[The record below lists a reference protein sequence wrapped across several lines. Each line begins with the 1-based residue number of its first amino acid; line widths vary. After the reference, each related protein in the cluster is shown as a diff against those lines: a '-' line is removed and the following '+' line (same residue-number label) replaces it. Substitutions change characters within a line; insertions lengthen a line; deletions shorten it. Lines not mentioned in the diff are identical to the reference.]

1 MKVKHLL
8 FSSLVL
14 SVGFAACTSDVE
26 EFSAQA
32 PVTNPEGIELG
43 EGFSFQVENAGFGA
57 DAETRAAFEKVG
69 TKWIPG
75 WENTDKVGAAMYSM
89 VTGLYP
95 SGHKLAGEPNS
106 FFDFLNV
113 NHFYG
118 SNNEFAYQGEDEN
131 GATFTSATNSMVGAY
146 VLYYPYDKSLNDKKA
161 FDKILVYSGAKAEN
175 ATNLLKFDATNVE
188 DGVNKRIF
196 AATIAKF
203 GTNTN
208 NAPKFKLQQVPNL
221 YMVKFAL
228 KEKLLMTLANPI
240 KIQNII
246 MEAYT
251 DDACTKSAV
260 NKNGYVEPKMSDLNN
275 NNLHFIH
282 NGETI
287 EENEYS
293 LGGILFKADDSKF
306 DAPNLNIE
314 PSNVADDSDLNIKQ
328 LGDKDANGNNIRT
341 APYYFSALPLDKG
354 VKKIKFTIIANVDGV
369 DKVFTKV
376 YDENEEVMYK
386 FSNVPVDPNANP
398 IVYKKNWAILTERAE
413 GMGQVINLG
422 VVLDTEEEE
431 SKQIYTLSQFKDKWT
446 NGQQEFNF
454 AIAGLKF
461 DDANFGITEFTSEN
475 GNIVFDGAEQKLAQ
489 NITTTKGT
497 FTFKNNITIDGNVT
511 ADKYAISFVEDATII
526 GDVTADGATITFGK
540 GATIKGNVTTKNG
553 GKVIFNGA
561 TTVTKSAEDAT
572 DGIINVAQGT
582 VVEFSDQST
591 ATVGMISN
599 AGNVTFAGKTKTGDI
614 TSTGGSIALT
624 YEATGTNDIP
634 SIGNIDATA
643 TTVTLKKANIASV
656 KAVNSTIT
664 TVAGTV
670 IKGNV
675 NVEGKA
681 LTLNATVKGNL
692 EANGVVLKGAPA
704 ITGDANLKN
713 TVAEFGTVA
722 VGGEMTVDVESQIKK
737 GTITTAGTLSV
748 YGDVEAGVIV
758 NSITTLNVKTTGVVN
773 VTGKKATDKI
783 ETVNIEKGVSKSG
796 ELTANDIVLGNITNN
811 GKIEGEFSV
820 DGTFDQ
826 YGKADAAVITL
837 NKQTDKAGVVLNRAT
852 LNVYTDMNTAGITND
867 GTINVKDKV
876 KLTGKIINNYVID
889 IATGAE
895 VTETN
900 MDELT
905 MAEDAVINVA
915 STASLK
921 YNTSTAKPG
930 IVYVANGFSDV
941 PTKGSEQQVVAYT
954 WIGTTAPKQATAD
967 ACNRICIDGA
977 TVVDSQWS
985 LLADKAVCLYDGGM
999 NITPAKGSTVTELTI
1014 TGVLIVKESAKIA
1027 TTSKILTKLTISGTS
1042 NYVAEGQIFTLDEKL
1057 SLYGGTLRLTKDAK
1071 FEGNVGDAT
1080 VQHVASL

>member
-95 SGHKLAGEPNS
+95 SGDLAGKPSS
-106 FFDFLNV
+106 FLDFLSN
-113 NHFYG
+113 NYYG

-161 FDKILVYSGAKAEN
+161 FDKILVYSGAKADN

-188 DGVNKRIF
+188 DEVNNRIF

-208 NAPKFKLQQVPNL
+208 NAPKFKLKQVPNL

-251 DDACTKSAV
+251 DDACTVSAI
-260 NKNGYVEPKMSDLNN
+260 NKNGYVVPEMTQLNAGN
-275 NNLHFIH
+275 NKLHFIY

-287 EENEYS
+287 EENKYS
-293 LGGILFKADDSKF
+293 LGGISFVADAAQF
-306 DAPNLNIE
+306 GAPNLNIE
-314 PSNVADDSDLNIKQ
+314 PKNVADDSDLNIKQ
-328 LGDKDANGNNIRT
+328 LGDKDASGNNIRT

-376 YDENEEVMYK
+376 YDENEEVMGK
-386 FSNVPVDPNANP
+386 LSNVPVDPNANP
-398 IVYKKNWAILTERAE
+398 IVYKKNWAIMTERAE

-431 SKQIYTLSQFKDKWT
+431 STQIYTLSQFKDKWT
-446 NGQQEFNF
+446 NGQKDFNF

-475 GNIVFDGAEQKLAQ
+475 GNIVFGGAEQKLAQ
-489 NITTTKGT
+489 NIKTTKGT
-497 FTFKNNITIDGNVT
+497 FTFNNKITIDGNVT
-511 ADKYAISFVEDATII
+511 ADKKNITFADDATII

-540 GATIKGNVTTKNG
+540 GATIMGNVVTLNG
-553 GKVIFNGA
+553 GNVIFNGA
-561 TTVTKSAEDAT
+561 TIVTKSAADAT
-572 DGIINVAQGT
+572 DGIITVAQGT
-582 VVEFSDQST
+582 GVVFNNQ
-591 ATVGMISN
+591 ATVGKISN

-614 TSTGGSIALT
+614 TSTGGSIELT
-624 YEATGTNDIP
+624 YEAAGTNDIP
-634 SIGNIDATA
+634 SIDKIDATA
-643 TTVTLKKANIASV
+643 TTVTLKKATIASV
-656 KAVNSTIT
+656 EAVNSTIT

-670 IKGNV
+670 INGNV

-681 LTLNATVKGNL
+681 LTLNATVNGNL
-692 EANGVVLKGAPA
+692 EANGVVLNGAPA
-704 ITGDANLKN
+704 ITDNANLKN
-713 TVAEFGTVA
+713 TVAEFGTVT
-722 VGGEMTVDVESQIKK
+722 VDGEMTVDVESQIKK
-737 GTITTAGTLSV
+737 GTISAGTLTV
-748 YGDVEAGVIV
+748 YGDVVAGVKVKTIE
-758 NSITTLNVKTTGVVN
+758 TLNVKSTGVIN
-773 VTGKKATDKI
+773 VAGTKATDKI
-783 ETVNIEKGVSKSG
+783 ASVNIEKGVSKQG
-796 ELTANDIVLGNITNN
+796 KLTANNIVMGDINNN
-811 GKIEGEFSV
+811 GTLDGTFSV
-820 DGTFDQ
+820 DGTFNQ
-826 YGKADAAVITL
+826 NATADAAVITL
-837 NKQTDKAGVVLNRAT
+837 NENAVLNV
-852 LNVYTDMNTAGITND
+852 NVDMNTAGITNNGEVNILAKKILKGKIQNNAVISVN
-867 GTINVKDKV
+867 GTLDEEAADELKMTDESIINV
-876 KLTGKIINNYVID
+876 NAN
-889 IATGAE
+889 
-895 VTETN
+895 
-900 MDELT
+900 
-905 MAEDAVINVA
+905 
-915 STASLK
+915 ASLI
-921 YNTSTAKPG
+921 YNPTSVKKEG
-930 IVYVANGFSDV
+930 YVYLQNKFYAVPDVA
-941 PTKGSEQQVVAYT
+941 QQSIITYVWAA
-954 WIGTTAPKQATAD
+954 TAPAPATAA
-967 ACNRICIDGA
+967 ACNRITIDGA
-977 TVVDSQWS
+977 SVSDTNKS
-985 LLADKAVCLYDGGM
+985 LLDGRALCLMSGGM
-999 NITPAKGSTVTELTI
+999 KITSSAVDFELTS
-1014 TGVLIVKESAKIA
+1014 VLIVKESASIT
-1027 TTSKILTKLTISGTS
+1027 TTSKTLKTFTITGTN
-1042 NYVAEGQIFTLDEKL
+1042 NYVAEGQTFTLDEKL
-1057 SLYGGTLRLTKDAK
+1057 SLNGGTLNVRTNAK
-1071 FEGNVGDAT
+1071 FEGTKGTAT
-1080 VQHVASL
+1080 VTY

>member
-95 SGHKLAGEPNS
+95 SGDLAGQPS
-106 FFDFLNV
+106 TFLDV
-113 NHFYG
+113 LTTGGYYG

-161 FDKILVYSGAKAEN
+161 FDKILVYSGAKADN

-188 DGVNKRIF
+188 DGVNNRIF

-203 GTNTN
+203 GTNTS

-251 DDACTKSAV
+251 DVACTKSAI
-260 NKNGYVEPKMSDLNN
+260 NKNGYVEPKMATLSG
-275 NNLHFIH
+275 NNLHFIY
-282 NGETI
+282 NGQTI

-293 LGGILFKADDSKF
+293 LGGISFNAEAAQF
-306 DAPNLNIE
+306 GAPNLNIE
-314 PSNVADDSDLNIKQ
+314 PKNVADDSDLNIKQ
-328 LGDKDANGNNIRT
+328 LGDKDANGNSIRT

-376 YDENEEVMYK
+376 YDENDDVMGK
-386 FSNVPVDPNANP
+386 FSNVPEDPNANP

-431 SKQIYTLSQFKDKWT
+431 STQIYTLSQFKDKWT
-446 NGQQEFNF
+446 NGQKDFNF

-475 GNIVFDGAEQKLAQ
+475 GNIVFGGAEQKLAQ
-489 NITTTKGT
+489 NIKTTKGS
-497 FTFKNNITIDGNVT
+497 FTFNNKITIDGNVT
-511 ADKYAISFVEDATII
+511 ADKKNISFADDATII

-540 GATIKGNVTTKNG
+540 GATIMGNVTTLNE

-561 TTVTKSAEDAT
+561 TIVTKSAVDAT
-572 DGIINVAQGT
+572 DGIITVAQGT
-582 VVEFSDQST
+582 GVVFNNQ
-591 ATVGMISN
+591 AIVGKISN

-634 SIGNIDATA
+634 SIGNIEATA

-656 KAVNSTIT
+656 KAFNSTIT

-670 IKGNV
+670 ITGNV
-675 NVEGKA
+675 DVEGGA
-681 LTLNATVKGNL
+681 LTLNASVNGSL

-722 VGGEMTVDVESQIKK
+722 VEGTMTVDVESQIKK
-737 GTITTAGTLSV
+737 GTITAGTLSV
-748 YGDVEAGVIV
+748 YGDVEAGVKV
-758 NSITTLNVKTTGVVN
+758 NSIATLIVKTTGVVN
-773 VTGKKATDKI
+773 VTGTKATAKI
-783 ETVNIEKGVSKSG
+783 GTVNIEKGVSKSG
-796 ELTANDIVLGNITNN
+796 VLTANNIVLGDINNN
-811 GKIEGEFSV
+811 GTLDGTFSV
-820 DGTFDQ
+820 DGTFEQ
-826 YGKADAAVITL
+826 NGTADAAVITL
-837 NKQTDKAGVVLNRAT
+837 TKQTDKEGNEIAHAILKVN
-852 LNVYTDMNTAGITND
+852 NDMNTAGITNN
-867 GTINVKDKV
+867 GEVIIMK
-876 KLTGKIINNYVID
+876 KLTGKIQNN
-889 IATGAE
+889 
-895 VTETN
+895 
-900 MDELT
+900 
-905 MAEDAVINVA
+905 AVITVNGTLEEVAADDLKMTDESIINVNKGA
-915 STASLK
+915 YLI
-921 YNTSTAKPG
+921 YNATSAKKAGYVYLQNDFKAVPG
-930 IVYVANGFSDV
+930 VAQQSIITYVWAA
-941 PTKGSEQQVVAYT
+941 K
-954 WIGTTAPKQATAD
+954 APIQATAD
-967 ACNRICIDGA
+967 ACNRITIDGA
-977 TVVDSQWS
+977 SVTDTNKS
-985 LLADKAVCLYDGGM
+985 LLDGKVVCLLAGGM
-999 NITPAKGSTVTELTI
+999 KISSKINTDFALTA
-1014 TGVLIVKESAKIA
+1014 TLIVKESASI
-1027 TTSKILTKLTISGTS
+1027 TSSGTLTTFTIAGTN
-1042 NYVAEGQIFTLDEKL
+1042 NYVAEGQTFTLDEKL
-1057 SLYGGTLRLTKDAK
+1057 SLNGGTLNVHTNAK
-1071 FEGNVGDAT
+1071 FEGTKGTAT
-1080 VQHVASL
+1080 VTY